1 MRPAV
6 GPGRRPTGSTPIRR
20 TPFPFCGKPRKTR
33 HGVGAI
39 ATPPMSG
46 SEQVKTVI
54 EWQQGAL
61 NRHSQ
66 KMAQAILGSEGGNPR
81 TFHV

>member
-20 TPFPFCGKPRKTR
+20 TPFPFCGKLRKTQ

-54 EWQQGAL
+54 EWQEGARSSL
-61 NRHSQ
+61 FRGRPFSVVQPTISH
-66 KMAQAILGSEGGNPR
+66 P
-81 TFHV
+81 